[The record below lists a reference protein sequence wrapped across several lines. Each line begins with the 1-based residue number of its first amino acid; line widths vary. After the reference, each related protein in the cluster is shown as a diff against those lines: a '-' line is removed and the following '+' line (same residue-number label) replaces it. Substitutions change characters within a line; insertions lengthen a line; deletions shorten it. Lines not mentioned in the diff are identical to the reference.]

1 MRAKQL
7 IRKRNDSNSIWSDI
21 SDDDLVDGHKGFRR
35 GLSRFAFLVSA
46 LLALVLLSYVAYG
59 VYGLQTREPNA
70 TKIVELAMDSVV
82 LVECSNPEN
91 DYTSFGSGVVMDID
105 SPGIYESAIMSA
117 AHVFDDCSE
126 GTEVKVVHKGVT
138 YSGELSK
145 KDPLVANDD
154 INTYT
159 ADLALIYIEE
169 KLPALAPADQAEIG
183 DWAIVIGNPLD
194 LTNYVTFGIISSVSD
209 SEYGTDAPI
218 NHGNSGGPVLNSR
231 GEVLGIVS
239 SGAIEV
245 DAIDENEEGIWDNAA
260 GISTIKRLKLSCPLI
275 FSNAPTCPFSN

>member
-7 IRKRNDSNSIWSDI
+7 IRKRNDTNSIWSDI
-21 SDDDLVDGHKGFRR
+21 SDDDIVDAHKGVRR
-35 GLSRFAFLVSA
+35 GLSRLVFLVSA
-46 LLALVLLSYVAYG
+46 FMALILLSYVAYG
-59 VYGLQTREPNA
+59 VYGLQNREPNA
-70 TKIVELAMDSVV
+70 TKIVEMAMDSVV
-82 LVECSNPEN
+82 LVECSNPDK

-117 AHVFDDCSE
+117 AHVFDDCAEGSE
-126 GTEVKVVHKGVT
+126 INVVHNGVT
-138 YSGELSK
+138 YVGELSK
-145 KDPLVANDD
+145 KDPLIADED

-169 KLPALAPADQAEIG
+169 KLPALSPAKQADIG

-245 DAIDENEEGIWDNAA
+245 DAIDENDEGIWDNAA
-260 GISTIKRLKLSCPLI
+260 GISTIKRLNLACPVI
-275 FSNAPTCPFSN
+275 FSGASTCPFSN